1 MVKILL
7 CRVCGIVKAVDAYK
21 LYGIHLPSWNYFVSA
36 MSFFSIRLAQC
47 RKRSGLSCDESG
59 QKIGITAIYVGMI
72 ALDEEEIDNDSTI
85 SNPLYSL
92 DFEADLTP
100 LSQVARPETT
110 PIDTMR
116 VARIRVISWTHAS
129 NATSHEELP
138 SHWPEQI
145 PVTYM
150 DAHAFGLFVE
160 GDSMEPRCMAGDI
173 VVLALDEELRNG
185 CLVVAKLGEDGVVLR
200 RFTKLADGNIRLIP
214 SNTLY
219 PAIDYTA
226 RDFRWFYPIY
236 SSVRRGLH

>member
-1 MVKILL
+1 MVEILL
-7 CRVCGIVKAVDAYK
+7 CRVCGMVKSVDAYK
-21 LYGIHLPSWNYFVSA
+21 LYGIHLPSGNYFVSF
-36 MSFFSIRLAQC
+36 MSIFSIRLAQY
-47 RKRSGLSCDESG
+47 RKRSGLSCDDIG
-59 QKIGITAIYVGMI
+59 QKIGITGIYVGMI
-72 ALDEEEIDNDSTI
+72 ALDEKEIENDFTI

-110 PIDTMR
+110 PIDTVR

-129 NATSHEELP
+129 NATSHEVLP

-145 PVTYM
+145 PVTYI

-160 GDSMEPRCMAGDI
+160 GDRMEPRCMGGD
-173 VVLALDEELRNG
+173 VVVVAPDEELRNG
-185 CLVVAKLGEDGVVLR
+185 CLVVAKLRDDSVILR

-214 SNTLY
+214 YNALY

-226 RDFRWFYPIY
+226 RDFHWIYPVH
-236 SSVRRGLH
+236 STLRRELH